1 MSADLLYECGLR
13 PQQIMML
20 LDVSQST
27 YYRWRAGYPMPRAA
41 WLVLRSV
48 AHGLPVLMSRSSMWD
63 GHRFA
68 VDGTL
73 RRPNDYPLYPGDLW
87 LYEFLMINGE
97 IRRSAR
103 RFGVEHVARVP

>member
-1 MSADLLYECGLR
+1 MSSDLLYECGLR
-13 PQQIMML
+13 PRQIMML

-48 AHGLPVLMSRSSMWD
+48 AQGLPVLPSRSDMWD
-63 GHRFA
+63 GYRFA
-68 VDGTL
+68 VDGSL

-97 IRRSAR
+97 IRRMAR
-103 RFGVEHVARVP
+103 AHGVEDLALVP